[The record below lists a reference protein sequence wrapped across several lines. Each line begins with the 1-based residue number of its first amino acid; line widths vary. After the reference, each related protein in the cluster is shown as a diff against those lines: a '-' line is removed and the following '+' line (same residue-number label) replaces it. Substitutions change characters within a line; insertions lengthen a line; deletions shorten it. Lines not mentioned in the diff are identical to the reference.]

1 MIFSKREKS
10 SLLRRAIIDSC
21 RKGLYTLPF
30 YFLGM
35 NYEEMLSLA
44 KEKLPKVQSK
54 SERFVVP
61 KIQGHVEGNKTILIN
76 IFSIADLLSRSP
88 EHILKYLQR
97 ELATPGYFQ
106 DKRLVFGRKLNSA
119 MINEKLQK
127 YVEIFVL
134 CSQCGKPDTS
144 LLTEDGK
151 PIKKCTACGMKS
163 VVQAS
168 I

>member
-1 MIFSKREKS
+1 
-10 SLLRRAIIDSC
+10 
-21 RKGLYTLPF
+21 
-30 YFLGM
+30 
-35 NYEEMLSLA
+35 MLKLA

-61 KIQGHVEGNKTILIN
+61 KIQGHVEGNKTIIIN
-76 IFSIADLLSRSP
+76 LFSIVDLVSRPP

-106 DKRLVFGRKLNSA
+106 EKRLIFGRKLTSQ
-119 MINEKLQK
+119 MINEKLQR

-134 CSQCGKPDTS
+134 CDQCRKPDTQ

-151 PIKKCTACGMKS
+151 LIKKCTACGIKI
-163 VVQAS
+163 VVQAK

>member
-1 MIFSKREKS
+1 
-10 SLLRRAIIDSC
+10 
-21 RKGLYTLPF
+21 
-30 YFLGM
+30 
-35 NYEEMLSLA
+35 MLKLA

-76 IFSIADLLSRSP
+76 IFFIADLVQRQP

-106 DKRLVFGRKLNSA
+106 DKRLVFGRKLSSQ
-119 MINEKLQK
+119 MINEKLQR

-134 CSQCGKPDTS
+134 CDQCGKPDTT
-144 LLTEDGK
+144 LLTEEGK
-151 PIKKCTACGMKS
+151 LIKKCTACGAKNL
-163 VVQAS
+163 VQAK

>member
-1 MIFSKREKS
+1 
-10 SLLRRAIIDSC
+10 
-21 RKGLYTLPF
+21 
-30 YFLGM
+30 
-35 NYEEMLSLA
+35 MLKLA

-76 IFSIADLLSRSP
+76 VFTLADLFARQP
-88 EHILKYLQR
+88 EHLLKYLQR

-106 DKRLVFGRKLNSA
+106 DKRLIFGRKLSSA
-119 MINEKLQK
+119 MINEKVGK

-134 CSQCGKPDTS
+134 CDQCSKPDTK
-144 LLTEDGK
+144 LLNEEGK
-151 PIKKCTACGMKS
+151 LIKKCMACGTKS
-163 VVQAS
+163 LVQAK